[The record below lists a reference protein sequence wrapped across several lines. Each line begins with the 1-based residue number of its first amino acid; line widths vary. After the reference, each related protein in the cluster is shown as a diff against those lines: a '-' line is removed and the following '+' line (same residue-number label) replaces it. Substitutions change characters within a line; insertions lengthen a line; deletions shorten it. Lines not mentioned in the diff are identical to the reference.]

1 MHINKIGL
9 LALSLLAATPMCA
22 IAEAGGAMQML
33 TDKTQLQLG
42 GYHPKIDSGLSIH
55 GSNDRAGTDVDME
68 SDLGMADAKT
78 SLWLT
83 ANYRFADR
91 HRVGF
96 SYFNLNRDASHTLER
111 SLDVGDQTYLLGMQ
125 AHGKLDIDV
134 AMLDYNYLF
143 AKADNY
149 EAFVSA
155 GLHRIAVSTQIGV
168 DGSVS
173 NGSGGSSS
181 ASFETTVRSVN
192 APLPVVGVGGT
203 YVFNDSWAVTG
214 NARYFGLNLDTLD
227 GSLSVIEAAVQYHP
241 WRNVGFSLGYT
252 FDRLDFDLNKNGWTG
267 SARYDFK
274 GATFAVISHF

>member
-1 MHINKIGL
+1 MRIKQTGL
-9 LALSLLAATPMCA
+9 LALSLLACVPASAM
-22 IAEAGGAMQML
+22 AEGGAMQLL

-42 GYHPKIDSGLSIH
+42 GYRPKIDSGISIH
-55 GSNDRAGTDVDME
+55 GSNDRLGTDIDME

-83 ANYRFADR
+83 ASYRLAER

-96 SYFNLNRDASHTLER
+96 SYFNLNRDASQTLER
-111 SLDVGDQTYLLGMQ
+111 SLDVGDQTYLVGMQ
-125 AHGKLDIDV
+125 SHSKLDIDV
-134 AMLDYNYLF
+134 VMLDYNYLF
-143 AKADNY
+143 AKAGNY

-155 GLHRIAVSTQIGV
+155 GLHRIAVGTQIGV

-173 NGSGGSSS
+173 NGSSGSS
-181 ASFETTVRSVN
+181 ASFETTGRSVN
-192 APLPVVGVGGT
+192 APLPVLGVGGT

-214 NARYFGLNLDTLD
+214 NARFFGLNLDKLD

-241 WRNVGFSLGYT
+241 WRNVGLSLGYA
-252 FDRLDFDLNKNGWTG
+252 FDRLDFDLNKQNWTG